1 MRRNTSRLARGRQM
15 ALDDETRTGGIPDQP
30 ALLSREDAEELI
42 HFQSSILQ
50 AVAFGSGE
58 REIMDRVCRLG
69 EAMVPGSIATVM
81 LLDDTNRLN
90 VHAAPSVSP
99 EIAARLNGLCPGPES
114 GSCGN
119 AVYRQEPVFVADIPT
134 DPRWNGLRSLAED
147 FSLGSCWSLPI
158 FSEGRKVV
166 GTFALTGF
174 ESRTPTSFQKRLM
187 EIAASIITIMFERR
201 KQSDALRQSEERFR
215 QLFEEASDP
224 KMLVSEEGR
233 ILDAN
238 RKAYE
243 RLGYTREEMVGRSV
257 SDFVTPENVSQVPER
272 LKRVRLEG
280 HATYESAQ
288 MHRNGA
294 VMPVEIST
302 IAIELDGKRAFYSIL
317 RDISLRKEMES
328 ALKESEAHIRG
339 ILENTPIG
347 LATASPEGHFTKV
360 NPSFCEILG
369 YETGELEKLT
379 FQEITHPDDLPS
391 NLDNYRRLL
400 AGEIPSYTMEK
411 RYIKKDG
418 DAVWAQLTTSLLRD
432 AMGNPLHFIA
442 QIEDISE
449 RIRTREQ
456 LHHLAYYDTLTNLPN
471 RRFLLEKL
479 DWALALARR
488 HDRSL
493 AVMFLDLDRF
503 KQVNDDLGHDVGDE
517 LLREVAARLSAC
529 VRKGDIVSRQ
539 GGDEFIIVL
548 TEISHPEDAVLVAE
562 KIVESMSV
570 PIEIGPHRITIG
582 ISIGIA
588 LHPAGGEDDMGSLM
602 KKADRA
608 MYAAK
613 DSGSTGY
620 RLFSE

>member
-1 MRRNTSRLARGRQM
+1 M
-15 ALDDETRTGGIPDQP
+15 ALDNETPTDGNPDQP
-30 ALLSREDAEELI
+30 APLGREDAEQLI

-50 AVAFGSGE
+50 AVALGSGE
-58 REIMDRVCRLG
+58 REVVDRVCRLG

-81 LLDDTNRLN
+81 LLDDTHRLN
-90 VHAAPSVSP
+90 VHAAPSAPP

-119 AVYRQEPVFVADIPT
+119 AVYRQEPVFVADIPL
-134 DPRWNGLRSLAED
+134 DSRWNGLRSLAED

-158 FSEGRKVV
+158 FSAERKVV

-174 ESRTPTSFQKRLM
+174 ESRMPTTFQKRLM
-187 EIAASIITIMFERR
+187 EIAASIIAIMFERR

-215 QLFEEASDP
+215 LLFEEASDP
-224 KMLVSEEGR
+224 KMLVSGEGR
-233 ILDAN
+233 ILDVN
-238 RKAYE
+238 RMAHE
-243 RLGYTREEMVGRSV
+243 RLGYAREEMVGRPV
-257 SDFVTPENVSQVPER
+257 SDFVTPENVPQVPER
-272 LKRVRLEG
+272 LKRVHLEG

-288 MHRNGA
+288 MHRNGT

-302 IAIELDGKRAFYSIL
+302 IAIELDGKTTFYSIL

-328 ALKESEAHIRG
+328 ALKESEAHLRG
-339 ILENTPIG
+339 ILENAPIG
-347 LATASPEGHFTKV
+347 LATASPEGRFTKV

-369 YETGELEKLT
+369 YEAGELEKFT

-400 AGEIPSYTMEK
+400 GGEIPSYTMEK

-418 DAVWAQLTTSLLRD
+418 NAVWTQLTTSLLRD

-456 LHHLAYYDTLTNLPN
+456 LHHLAYYDTLTDLPN
-471 RRFLLEKL
+471 RRLLLEKL
-479 DWALALARR
+479 DWALNQARR
-488 HDRSL
+488 HDRSM

-517 LLREVAARLSAC
+517 LLRNVAARLSAC

-562 KIVESMSV
+562 KIIESMSA

-588 LHPAGGEDDMGSLM
+588 LHPAGGKDDMGSLM

-613 DSGSTGY
+613 DSGSTCY

>member
-1 MRRNTSRLARGRQM
+1 MPHR
-15 ALDDETRTGGIPDQP
+15 
-30 ALLSREDAEELI
+30 
-42 HFQSSILQ
+42 
-50 AVAFGSGE
+50 
-58 REIMDRVCRLG
+58 
-69 EAMVPGSIATVM
+69 
-81 LLDDTNRLN
+81 
-90 VHAAPSVSP
+90 APPP

-119 AVYRQEPVFVADIPT
+119 AVYRQEPVFVADIPL
-134 DPRWNGLRSLAED
+134 DSRWNGLRSLAED

-158 FSEGRKVV
+158 FSAERKVV

-174 ESRTPTSFQKRLM
+174 ESRMPTTFQKRLM
-187 EIAASIITIMFERR
+187 EIAASIIAIMFERR

-215 QLFEEASDP
+215 LLFEEASDP
-224 KMLVSEEGR
+224 KMLVSGEGR
-233 ILDAN
+233 ILDVN
-238 RKAYE
+238 RMAHE
-243 RLGYTREEMVGRSV
+243 RLGYTREEMVGRTV
-257 SDFVTPENVSQVPER
+257 SDFVTPENVPQVPER
-272 LKRVRLEG
+272 LKRVHLEG

-288 MHRNGA
+288 MHRNGT

-302 IAIELDGKRAFYSIL
+302 IAIELDGKTTFYSIL

-328 ALKESEAHIRG
+328 ALKESEAHLRG
-339 ILENTPIG
+339 ILENAPIG
-347 LATASPEGHFTKV
+347 LATASPEGRFTKV

-369 YETGELEKLT
+369 YEAGELEKFT

-400 AGEIPSYTMEK
+400 GGEIPSYTMEK

-418 DAVWAQLTTSLLRD
+418 NAVWTQLTTSLLRD
-432 AMGNPLHFIA
+432 AVGNPLHFIA

-456 LHHLAYYDTLTNLPN
+456 LHHLAYYDTLTDLPN
-471 RRFLLEKL
+471 RRLLLEKL
-479 DWALALARR
+479 DWALNQARR

-517 LLREVAARLSAC
+517 LLRNVAARLSAC

-562 KIVESMSV
+562 KIIESMSA
-570 PIEIGPHRITIG
+570 PIEIGPHRIAIG

-588 LHPAGGEDDMGSLM
+588 LHPAGGKDDMGSLM

-613 DSGSTGY
+613 YSGSTCY

>member
-1 MRRNTSRLARGRQM
+1 M
-15 ALDDETRTGGIPDQP
+15 ALGNETRTDGNPDQP
-30 ALLSREDAEELI
+30 MLLSREDAEELI
-42 HFQSSILQ
+42 RFQGSILE

-58 REIMDRVCRLG
+58 KEIVDRVCRLG

-90 VHAAPSVSP
+90 VHAAPSASP

-119 AVYRQEPVFVADIPT
+119 AVYRQEPVFVANIPA
-134 DPRWNGLRSLAED
+134 DSRWNGLRSLAEE

-158 FSEGRKVV
+158 FSGERKVV

-174 ESRTPTSFQKRLM
+174 ENRMPSSFQKRLM

-201 KQSDALRQSEERFR
+201 KQTDALRQSEERFR
-215 QLFEEASDP
+215 LLFEEASDP

-233 ILDAN
+233 ILDVN
-238 RKAYE
+238 RMTYE
-243 RLGYTREEMVGRSV
+243 RLGYTWEEMVGRPV
-257 SDFVTPENVSQVPER
+257 SDFVSPENADKIAGR

-280 HATYESAQ
+280 RATYESAQ
-288 MHRNGA
+288 MHKNGT

-302 IAIELDGKRAFYSIL
+302 IAIELDGKRTFYSIL
-317 RDISLRKEMES
+317 RDISRRKEMES
-328 ALKESEAHIRG
+328 ALRESEAHLRG
-339 ILENTPIG
+339 ILENAPIG
-347 LATASPEGHFTKV
+347 LATASPQGRFTKV
-360 NPSFCEILG
+360 NQSLCEILG
-369 YETGELEKLT
+369 YEAGELEKLT
-379 FQEITHPDDLPS
+379 FQEITHPDDLPA

-400 AGEIPSYTMEK
+400 AGEISSYTMEK

-418 DAVWAQLTTSLLRD
+418 STAWAQLTTSLLRD
-432 AMGNPLHFIA
+432 AIGKPLHFIA

-456 LHHLAYYDTLTNLPN
+456 LHHLAYYDTLTDLPN

-479 DWALALARR
+479 DWALTQARR

-517 LLREVAARLSAC
+517 LLKEVAARLSAC

-539 GGDEFIIVL
+539 GGDEFIIAL

-562 KIVESMSV
+562 KIIESMGV
-570 PIEIGPHRITIG
+570 PIKIGPHRIAIG

-588 LHPAGGEDDMGSLM
+588 LHPAGGDDDMRKLM